1 MPDSRTPKPH
11 RILFTIPNFITAGS
25 GQVLVNIAERLDRSR
40 FQPSVCVLKTGGM
53 LEERI
58 HAHGIPLLEL
68 PFAVAPRPL
77 AGLPARL
84 WRAAGRFRSYHFDL
98 WHSWHYSDDYTEPL
112 IARLVGA
119 RAWIY
124 TKKAMVWGSR
134 AWVVRSLLA
143 TRIPAMNTAMIER
156 FFSHPVLRRKTQL
169 LPPSVNT
176 EEFQPGVPARLAV
189 RQNLGVGKDE
199 FLIGCVAHLVAVK
212 GHPTLLRPLAGVPGA
227 HLLLAGR
234 ALEEDYVREL
244 HKLCSDLQIGDRVHF
259 LGALADVP
267 ALHAELDMFVLP
279 TLGRMRM
286 EGCPVA
292 LLEAMACS
300 LPCVATDIP
309 GAQDVIEAG
318 ISGLL
323 VPPEE
328 PEALA
333 EAIGSL
339 LQSAELRRRLGDA
352 ARKRILARYT
362 IEREVADYE
371 ALYSEILNTST

>member
-1 MPDSRTPKPH
+1 
-11 RILFTIPNFITAGS
+11 
-25 GQVLVNIAERLDRSR
+25 
-40 FQPSVCVLKTGGM
+40 
-53 LEERI
+53 
-58 HAHGIPLLEL
+58 
-68 PFAVAPRPL
+68 
-77 AGLPARL
+77 
-84 WRAAGRFRSYHFDL
+84 
-98 WHSWHYSDDYTEPL
+98 
-112 IARLVGA
+112 
-119 RAWIY
+119 
-124 TKKAMVWGSR
+124 
-134 AWVVRSLLA
+134 
-143 TRIPAMNTAMIER
+143 
-156 FFSHPVLRRKTQL
+156 
-169 LPPSVNT
+169 
-176 EEFQPGVPARLAV
+176 
-189 RQNLGVGKDE
+189 
-199 FLIGCVAHLVAVK
+199 
-212 GHPTLLRPLAGVPGA
+212 
-227 HLLLAGR
+227 
-234 ALEEDYVREL
+234 
-244 HKLCSDLQIGDRVHF
+244 VHF